1 MKEMICT
8 SAGLVGS
15 FIAGLFGGWD
25 AGLTTL
31 VICMAID
38 YATGLLCA
46 GVFHKSQKS
55 ANGALE
61 SKACFKG
68 LVRKCV
74 ILLLVLVAHRL
85 DLALGASYVRDGVC
99 IAFTVSEVIS
109 IAENAGLM
117 GVPLPVVLE
126 RALEALKDK
135 TSPKDR

>member
-1 MKEMICT
+1 MPERTLMTLRTLLGIPDD
-8 SAGLVGS
+8 SR
-15 FIAGLFGGWD
+15 D
-25 AGLTTL
+25 ALLTTI
-31 VICMAID
+31 VSAVQ
-38 YATGLLCA
+38 ARLLLLL
-46 GVFHKSQKS
+46 G
-55 ANGALE
+55 GASEVPE
-61 SKACFKG
+61 SLACFKG

-117 GVPLPVVLE
+117 GVPLPAVLE

-135 TSPKDR
+135 ANQDGR

>member
-8 SAGLVGS
+8 GAGLVGS

-55 ANGALE
+55 ANVAL
-61 SKACFKG
+61 

-117 GVPLPVVLE
+117 GVPLPAVLE

-135 TSPKDR
+135 ANQDGR